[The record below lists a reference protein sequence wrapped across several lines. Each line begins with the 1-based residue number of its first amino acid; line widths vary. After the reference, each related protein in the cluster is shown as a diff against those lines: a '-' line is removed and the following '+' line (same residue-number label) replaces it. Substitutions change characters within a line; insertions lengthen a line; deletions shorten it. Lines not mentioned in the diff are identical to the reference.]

1 MGADQV
7 LRLARFSLRVPGGA
21 WSDAEVLGH
30 HVFVSDA
37 FMPASSLGLHCCVSL
52 PVPPIHLEL
61 YLKCTHLLCTT
72 YSSAGE
78 RSGCSLRGSR
88 KEALPSPLNVFL
100 MPTFYLYWPSALLHP
115 LSPHLQP
122 FGLDSWVTL
131 QGASVW
137 WRDGGEREVERFV
150 LYEERRSWRREGDE
164 EQPDVSSLLRPSEA
178 MVRF

>member
-88 KEALPSPLNVFL
+88 KEALPSPLNLFL

-115 LSPHLQP
+115 QLLNLRLLPLSPFLH
-122 FGLDSWVTL
+122 
-131 QGASVW
+131 
-137 WRDGGEREVERFV
+137 RDYW
-150 LYEERRSWRREGDE
+150 LYAYTCYC
-164 EQPDVSSLLRPSEA
+164 PSKPR
-178 MVRF
+178 VN